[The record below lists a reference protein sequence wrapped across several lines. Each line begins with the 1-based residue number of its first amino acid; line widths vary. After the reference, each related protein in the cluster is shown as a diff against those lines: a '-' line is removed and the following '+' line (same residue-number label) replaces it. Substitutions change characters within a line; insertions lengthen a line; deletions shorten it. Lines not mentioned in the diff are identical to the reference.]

1 MEGNFMS
8 LLTVRFVVACII
20 VGYFE
25 LTWRAICPQTSVPDY

>member
-8 LLTVRFVVACII
+8 LSTVRFVVACII

-25 LTWRAICPQTSVPDY
+25 LT